1 MGLFPPCQQFPF
13 GWGVLALEP
22 SSCWVG
28 QGPGEKTVT
37 SRRAHSSEYFPLL
50 PLPVSLSLQWARA
63 DPASAGEP
71 PIVAARTGPISYK
84 GSFLFCFVFLWV
96 RLPLRPCMSPPVVEF
111 LFPPILRKSFDQ
123 APLAF
128 KARFSGV
135 FSSHCQTPRLGSL
148 TWVSELSATV
158 ELLWYNYF
166 PVCQSPTRWVWC
178 LIFIMIGP
186 LLVAHG
192 VFGCRVSFS
201 VGLFVYFQWLVS
213 SWLWFSWFSQ
223 KGVTSSPSTMPFCL
237 HLCCYFSDCFCSSLF
252 SFLSVSS
259 LLICRASLV
268 SQMVKNLPAVQETRG
283 SIPGSARSP
292 GERNGNPLQYSCPWT
307 EEPGGLQTIHGV
319 AESDTTEQ
327 LTRFCDLI
335 IFFTGILVFLS
346 LYFLCIF

>member
-1 MGLFPPCQQFPF
+1 
-13 GWGVLALEP
+13 
-22 SSCWVG
+22 
-28 QGPGEKTVT
+28 
-37 SRRAHSSEYFPLL
+37 
-50 PLPVSLSLQWARA
+50 
-63 DPASAGEP
+63 
-71 PIVAARTGPISYK
+71 
-84 GSFLFCFVFLWV
+84 
-96 RLPLRPCMSPPVVEF
+96 MSPPVVEF
-111 LFPPILRKSFDQ
+111 LFPPILRNSFDQ

-237 HLCCYFSDCFCSSLF
+237 HLCCYFSDCFCGSLI

-268 SQMVKNLPAVQETRG
+268 SQMVKSAGDPGFYPWVGKIPWKKKWQPTPVFLPMDRGAWWATDNPRGCRVRHNWATNTFLWFDYFLYWYIGVPFSLFFVYILGWFVITMG
-283 SIPGSARSP
+283 SI
-292 GERNGNPLQYSCPWT
+292 Y
-307 EEPGGLQTIHGV
+307 I
-319 AESDTTEQ
+319 
-327 LTRFCDLI
+327 DL
-335 IFFTGILVFLS
+335 
-346 LYFLCIF
+346 